1 MPYFPIQ
8 ASTLFIELRFVISV
22 PQCNVW
28 NKRVSLRNTGS
39 HIHFL
44 SVSSTDLV
52 SSWNAIF
59 SLRYSA
65 TVSTIGKDSG
75 SISRIMAHKLWRKEH
90 DLRPSPTKIQL
101 FICNDTQNV
110 THYVMLSSSTKPVT
124 TVNHSYATAL
134 NTPIS
139 QLKYC
144 SNPPDQ
150 CHDQFTSPENRSS
163 LSTNI
168 AISVSISIDK
178 ISKLHGAFP
187 QQCQSFLGRS
197 SLFKLSG

>member
-101 FICNDTQNV
+101 FYMQRYTKRDTLC
-110 THYVMLSSSTKPVT
+110 YVQFIHQTSDHCQPLVR
-124 TVNHSYATAL
+124 HS
-134 NTPIS
+134 
-139 QLKYC
+139 LKYPHITIEILFK
-144 SNPPDQ
+144 S
-150 CHDQFTSPENRSS
+150 SRSMS
-163 LSTNI
+163 WSVHLTRKPI
-168 AISVSISIDK
+168 ISVNQYCHI
-178 ISKLHGAFP
+178 
-187 QQCQSFLGRS
+187 CQHIHRQDQ
-197 SLFKLSG
+197 